1 MQAIK
6 HSGYIL
12 SAFVN
17 NGILFKLKVK
27 AGSSSVLILAPIAGL
42 SVSVLSFLALEVCPG
57 HPEKVETWG
66 PLQLGQVGVIFF
78 TFKGAVRAEVGARAN
93 HKFWGKLAVY

>member
-27 AGSSSVLILAPIAGL
+27 AGSSSVLILLAPIAGL

-78 TFKGAVRAEVGARAN
+78 AFKGAFRAEVGVRAN
-93 HKFWGKLAVY
+93 HIF